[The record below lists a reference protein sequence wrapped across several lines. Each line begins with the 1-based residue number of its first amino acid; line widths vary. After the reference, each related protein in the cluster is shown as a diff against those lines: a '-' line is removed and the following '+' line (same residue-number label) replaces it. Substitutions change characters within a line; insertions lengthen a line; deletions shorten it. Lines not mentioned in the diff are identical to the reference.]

1 MTVPAS
7 APVLPQTAVSSI
19 VSQCSSIKSQCASYI
34 TRLQNNNVSADE
46 IFQALSNAVNWGSN
60 LAGLRSIP
68 NLDTTAQSM
77 IPGYSGSLSA
87 DTLAVGNAIQGV
99 INWVMANAPVD
110 GSGFILCYKWNADGT
125 RFVRSFTPAQTAG
138 LVTALQGVQATIG

>member
-7 APVLPQTAVSSI
+7 APIQPDTAVTSI
-19 VSQCSSIKSQCASYI
+19 VNQCASIKSQCNNYI

-46 IFQALSNAVNWGSN
+46 IFNALQTAVNWGNN
-60 LAGLRSIP
+60 LANLRSVP

-77 IPGYSGSLSA
+77 ISGYSGSLSA

-99 INWVMANAPVD
+99 INWVINNVPKDANSFV
-110 GSGFILCYKWNADGT
+110 LCYTWNVDGT
-125 RFVRSFTPAQTAG
+125 RTVRTFIPALTAG